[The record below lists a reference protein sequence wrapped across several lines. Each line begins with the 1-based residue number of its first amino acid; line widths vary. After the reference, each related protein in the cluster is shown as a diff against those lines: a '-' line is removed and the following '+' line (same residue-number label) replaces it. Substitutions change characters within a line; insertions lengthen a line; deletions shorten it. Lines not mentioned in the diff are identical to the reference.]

1 MRARCFDPMWLLV
14 VLPSVLV
21 CVFLLLVR
29 KVCVDAL
36 SAVVTREADTLK
48 KVRIAL
54 QALGSSADYATFV
67 PTKDRSSALRE
78 GTSRRKGS
86 RITAKK
92 LQEKRRREEK
102 LAAIRKDLAAKLKFK
117 KG

>member
-1 MRARCFDPMWLLV
+1 MWFSEFISMWLLL
-14 VLPSVLV
+14 LPTILICLALFV
-21 CVFLLLVR
+21 VR

-36 SAVVTREADTLK
+36 SSVVTREADTLK
-48 KVRIAL
+48 RVRIAL
-54 QALGSSADYATFV
+54 RALGSSVEYATFV
-67 PTKDRSSALRE
+67 PTKDRSSALCE
-78 GTSRRKGS
+78 GTSRRKGG

-92 LQEKRRREEK
+92 LQEKRKREEK

>member
-1 MRARCFDPMWLLV
+1 MWWLV
-14 VLPSVLV
+14 VLPGILI
-21 CVFLLLVR
+21 CLILLLIR

-36 SAVVTREADTLK
+36 SSVVTRETDTLK

-54 QALGSSADYATFV
+54 RALGSSAEYATFV
-67 PTKDRSSALRE
+67 PTKDRSSALCE
-78 GTSRRKGS
+78 GTSRRKGG

-92 LQEKRRREEK
+92 LQEKRKREEK